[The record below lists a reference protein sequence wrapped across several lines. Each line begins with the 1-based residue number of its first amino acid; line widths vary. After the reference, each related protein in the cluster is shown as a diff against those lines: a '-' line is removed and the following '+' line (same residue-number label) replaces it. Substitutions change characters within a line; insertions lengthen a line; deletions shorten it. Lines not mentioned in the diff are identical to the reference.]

1 MLFIIIV
8 KPQYVEEDQ
17 KVYKTDLPDG
27 LWGLNRIDQDP
38 LDDTYDS
45 GYGPVGGDGAVVYV
59 IDTGI
64 RPTHKQFLDPEG
76 QSRAKT
82 SGEYDFISSSEGGI
96 DGNGHGSHCAGTV
109 AGKDYGVAPG
119 AKIVGVRVL
128 DNNGSG
134 SFSGVIAGMDKV
146 ADDCPDGTANSDALF
161 PGLRCVASMS
171 LGGGGTSTMDNA
183 VKSLRDIG
191 VPVIVAAGNN
201 NGDACEISPARA
213 PKAFTVGSTTSSDV
227 RSSFSNY
234 GTCVDI
240 FAPGSGVLS
249 AWYNSDTASN
259 TISGTSMASES

>member
-17 KVYKTDLPDG
+17 KVYKTDLEDG
-27 LWGLNRIDQDP
+27 LWGLDRIDQESLP

-45 GYGPVGGDGAVVYV
+45 GYPDGGAGVVVYV

-64 RPTHKQFLDPEG
+64 RQTHEQFAPTG
-76 QSRAKT
+76 RAFT
-82 SGEYDFISSSEGGI
+82 SGDYDVFGGNGN
-96 DGNGHGSHCAGTV
+96 DGDGHGSHCAGTV
-109 AGKDYGVAPG
+109 AGKDYGVAPR
-119 AKIVGVRVL
+119 ANIVGVRVL
-128 DNNGSG
+128 DDDGYGSWAG
-134 SFSGVIAGMDKV
+134 IAEGMEKV
-146 ADDCPDGTANSDALF
+146 ADDCPGGTSKSDTPF

-234 GTCVDI
+234 GACVDI